1 MKKRPRNHILYTGAL
16 LVLAAGAAQA
26 TISHTWVSSTGSDTN
41 ACTRSAP
48 CATFAGALAKTSA
61 GGEIDVADAGDY
73 GPVTISQ
80 AVSIEAVGV
89 LATIQVSSGNA
100 VTVTAGTSDVVVL
113 RGLTLDGQGAAS
125 DGVHFSTGGSLY
137 VENCRIHRFNT
148 GIDFL
153 PTSSSTAGKLFVTDT
168 IVRNSGTGPSNGAT
182 GCGVYIQ
189 AGIQGFAIVSI
200 DGLRAENNVCGV
212 KTVDGANVTIR
223 NSVAANNAFAGFST
237 VENGNIPRVLI
248 ENSMTMHNGTFGVLS
263 TNLATSQLFPPEV
276 RLSNVT
282 ITDNST
288 GMGTGGGGL
297 IISFGNNKNDGNSGG
312 GNGSPTSTAP
322 QQ

>member
-1 MKKRPRNHILYTGAL
+1 MRLHSYILLTGAL
-16 LVLAAGAAQA
+16 LVLAAGTSQA
-26 TISHTWVSSTGSDTN
+26 TISHTWVSSTGSDAN

-80 AVSIEAVGV
+80 SVSIEAVGV
-89 LATIQVSSGNA
+89 LATIQVTSGNA
-100 VTVTAGTSDVVVL
+100 VTVNAGASDVVVL

-125 DGVHFSTGGSLY
+125 DGVHFSSGGSLY

-153 PTSSSTAGKLFVTDT
+153 PSGVNAVSSLFVTDT
-168 IVRNSGTGPSNGAT
+168 IVRNSGTGTVTTTT

-189 AGIQGFAIVSI
+189 EGTLGFATASI
-200 DGLRAENNVCGV
+200 DGLRVENNVCGV
-212 KTVDGANVTIR
+212 KTVDGSAVVIR
-223 NSVAANNAFAGFST
+223 NSIAASNAFAGFSM
-237 VENGNIPRVLI
+237 VQNSNIPSLLVESSI
-248 ENSMTMHNGTFGVLS
+248 SAHNGTGVLS
-263 TNLATSQLFPPEV
+263 ANVNDHTDGAVV

-282 ITDNST
+282 ITDNQT
-288 GMGTGGGGL
+288 GMAVSGTAIPGQ
-297 IISFGNNKNDGNSGG
+297 IVSFGNNKNNGNSV
-312 GNGSPTSTAP
+312 NGAPTSTIP
-322 QQ
+322 QM